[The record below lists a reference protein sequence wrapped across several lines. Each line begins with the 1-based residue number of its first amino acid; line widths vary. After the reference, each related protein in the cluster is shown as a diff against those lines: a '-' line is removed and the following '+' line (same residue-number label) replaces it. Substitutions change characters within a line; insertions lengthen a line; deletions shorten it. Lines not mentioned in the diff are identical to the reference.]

1 MPRPLLPPWLRR
13 GLEAAI
19 VAAIVGIASLVGRF
33 DTGGPPFP
41 LPSGLTGS
49 LLLAPAVVAL
59 SVVTTA
65 YPVAMAA
72 TRGDAVM
79 GLMAAYLVAA
89 DLVIVFSGP
98 RVVTER
104 LELTLPGGVL
114 VALLALLPV
123 GAALAASQLGASLGF
138 GRRAGAVAAVVGAVA
153 AAIVLVVF
161 GVVL

>member
-19 VAAIVGIASLVGRF
+19 VAAIVAIASLVGRF
-33 DTGGPPFP
+33 ETGGPPLV

-59 SVVTTA
+59 GVGTTA

-79 GLMAAYLVAA
+79 GLIAAYLVGA
-89 DLVIVFSGP
+89 DLVIVFTGSHI
-98 RVVTER
+98 VTDR
-104 LELTLPGGVL
+104 LDLTLPAGVL
-114 VALLALLPV
+114 VALLALV
-123 GAALAASQLGASLGF
+123 AAVAGLAASQIGASLGF
-138 GRRAGAVAAVVGAVA
+138 GRRAGAFAAVA
-153 AAIVLVVF
+153 AAGASAAVLVAVAL
-161 GVVL
+161 VL